1 MEYANLEEVKCA
13 AEKCRA
19 CPLCETKTNTVFGI
33 GNENAELMFVGEA
46 PGEKE
51 DLSGIPFV
59 GAKTPR

>member
-46 PGEKE
+46 PGEGRAE
-51 DLSGIPFV
+51 
-59 GAKTPR
+59 GARRADQPE